1 MSGHK
6 PTGQRNVFYVDGE
19 ADTAQTVT
27 AHIETQ
33 RSVNMCILY
42 SYCLCVAE
50 H

>member
-1 MSGHK
+1 MH
-6 PTGQRNVFYVDGE
+6 VFYVDGE

-27 AHIETQ
+27 AHIEMQ

-42 SYCLCVAE
+42 SYCLCVVE